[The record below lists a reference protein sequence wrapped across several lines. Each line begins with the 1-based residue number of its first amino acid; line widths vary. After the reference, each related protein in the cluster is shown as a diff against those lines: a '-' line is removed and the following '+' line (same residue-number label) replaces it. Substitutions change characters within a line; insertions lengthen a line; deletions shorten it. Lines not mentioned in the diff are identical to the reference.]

1 MIRALIVDDE
11 PDARERIR
19 RLLTHHSDVEIAGE
33 AADGEQALQ
42 LLGDDESINLVFL
55 DIQMPLL
62 DGFGVAELIPRER
75 MPVLVF
81 VTAFDAHALRAF
93 NANAVDY
100 LLKPYDR
107 ARFDA
112 ALAKARAYLASPGV
126 WSAGVRALLASVG
139 GTPYRARIAVRGRDR
154 TLILR
159 VDFIDWIEAQGS
171 YVRLH
176 TARRSFLIRE
186 SMRELESVLDP
197 DRFVRVHRGAIVNL
211 ERVEEVQSDAHGE
224 LQLILAGARTVA
236 VGRVYRT
243 AVEAALGLRA

>member
-1 MIRALIVDDE
+1 VIRALIVDDE

-19 RLLTHHSDVEIAGE
+19 RLLTQHADVESVAE

-55 DIQMPLL
+55 DIQMPVL
-62 DGFGVAELIPRER
+62 DGFGVAELLSRER

-81 VTAFDAHALRAF
+81 VTAFDEYALRAF
-93 NANAVDY
+93 DANAVDY

-112 ALAKARAYLASPGV
+112 ALQKARTYLASRAAFG
-126 WSAGVRALLASVG
+126 AGMNALLTSVR
-139 GTPYRARIAVRGRDR
+139 GTPYRTRIAVRGKEK

-159 VDFIDWIEAQGS
+159 VDIVDWMEAQGS

-186 SMRELESVLDP
+186 SMRDLESTLDP
-197 DRFVRVHRGAIVNL
+197 ARFVRVHRSAIVNI
-211 ERVEEVQSDAHGE
+211 ERVEEVQTDAHGE
-224 LQLILAGARTVA
+224 LRLILTGGTDVA
-236 VGRVYRT
+236 VGRVYRA

>member
-19 RLLTHHSDVEIAGE
+19 RLLTHHADVEIVGE

-55 DIQMPLL
+55 DIQMPVL
-62 DGFGVAELIPRER
+62 DGFGVAELLSRER

-81 VTAFDAHALRAF
+81 VTAFDAYALRAF
-93 NANAVDY
+93 DANAVDY
-100 LLKPYDR
+100 LLKPFDR

-112 ALAKARAYLASPGV
+112 ALEKARAYLASRTRFG
-126 WSAGVRALLASVG
+126 AGMNALLASVR
-139 GTPYRARIAVRGRDR
+139 GTPYRTRIAVRGKEK

-159 VDFIDWIEAQGS
+159 VDVVDWIEAQGS

-186 SMRELESVLDP
+186 PMRDLESTLDP
-197 DRFVRVHRGAIVNL
+197 ARFVRVHRSAIVNI
-211 ERVEEVQSDAHGE
+211 ERVEEVQTDAHGE
-224 LQLILAGARTVA
+224 LRLILTGGTDVA
-236 VGRVYRT
+236 VGRVYRA